1 LCFYCFW
8 GGIYTVCMIDS
19 FCRYMNRKPQG
30 DLSGTLRKVEGKHC
44 VFNKRCFPNIFSQ
57 TYPSNIPYFPSPEFR
72 SCNIP
77 WTNHLNPMNFV
88 GENQHFRCLLPRHSP
103 PCQDAP
109 PLKFE
114 AHSFFARPCW
124 WPGWCGF
131 WCSWSRGKKSESAG
145 NRNKTIREI
154 PWNTILPSATVSDIP
169 SGSIYGIFFWH
180 SIWHSF
186 WHSIWHLSCHNF
198 SLAFYLTFSLAS
210 GWNLALADTEI
221 WRLRLRS
228 SIAHCDLALAV

>member
-1 LCFYCFW
+1 
-8 GGIYTVCMIDS
+8 
-19 FCRYMNRKPQG
+19 MNRKPRG

-88 GENQHFRCLLPRHSP
+88 GENHHFRCLLPRLAVLRVRMLHRWNSKRTVFSP
-103 PCQDAP
+103 ARVGGQVDVAFGAP
-109 PLKFE
+109 GAAVKSQNLLEIGTKLSERSPETLFC
-114 AHSFFARPCW
+114 HSFW
-124 WPGWCGF
+124 H
-131 WCSWSRGKKSESAG
+131 
-145 NRNKTIREI
+145 TI
-154 PWNTILPSATVSDIP
+154 WKY
-169 SGSIYGIFFWH
+169 IYIWHDFWH

-198 SLAFYLTFSLAS
+198 LAGILSDILS
-210 GWNLALADTEI
+210 GI
-221 WRLRLRS
+221 WLRS
-228 SIAHCDLALAV
+228 GIAHCDLALAV